1 MPNWKIH
8 LEVAKKVNKE
18 LKYDGK
24 NLELFLLGNI
34 LPDINNGHVVMG
46 ISKKLSHTQ
55 THFRNDI
62 DKTYINFYNEYKSY
76 FNNPLIVGY
85 FVHLYT
91 DYHWTKD
98 YRNKIN
104 KISGYDNYTKEERMA
119 LKHNDFKVYNNN
131 FIDNVL
137 NLINYDLLIDN
148 IDLIKEVSITKN
160 DLILVNDFL
169 NNQKECSNKF
179 KFYNNNELDLLLDR
193 TVIKLNKILGEITNE

>member
-62 DKTYINFYNEYKSY
+62 DKTYINFFNEYESN
-76 FNNPLIVGY
+76 FNNPLFVGY

-91 DYHWTKD
+91 DYHWTND
-98 YRNKIN
+98 YRSKIN
-104 KISGYDNYTKEERMA
+104 KISSYDNYTKEERMS
-119 LKHNDFKVYNNN
+119 LKHNDFKAYNNK
-131 FIDNVL
+131 FINNVL
-137 NLINYDLLIDN
+137 NLKNYDLLTDN
-148 IDLIKEVSITKN
+148 IDLIKEVSIIKN

-169 NNQKECSNKF
+169 NNQTEYNNQL
-179 KFYNNNELDLLLDR
+179 KFYNSNELDILLDK
-193 TVIKLNKILGEITNE
+193 TVMKLNKILGEINNE